1 MIYVQLQFKM
11 HRPDLATEPKSGGRS
26 GIYSV
31 TYVQNLHI
39 RKKKN
44 EKKMLNVTECHFP
57 NYHLSA
63 ILKLSFQFI
72 HSFIHYFLYSVV
84 RTTTM
89 TVERRILN
97 RNV

>member
-39 RKKKN
+39 RKKK
-44 EKKMLNVTECHFP
+44 KKKKVKIVTECHFP

-72 HSFIHYFLYSVV
+72 HSFITFYTHKFML
-84 RTTTM
+84 
-89 TVERRILN
+89 
-97 RNV
+97 